1 MSSQL
6 TQRGSLDVESEMLP
20 QEPPPWIIRSAAWV
34 LVGAF
39 LFALL
44 IAIVMRLPETVH
56 CQFVLIPATGADPI
70 QSPHQAIISR
80 VGVEEGQTVK
90 AGEELFVL
98 RSEEIRGWD
107 TQFRTLTEDL
117 RSKEES
123 LARSETAYAAQAQI
137 KNAEIEQAKS
147 EVKFRQN
154 HREASQDLV
163 ARMQQL
169 ATQGG
174 VSQVDLVKLKLDL
187 AGSEKDFSVA
197 QRTLQQVN
205 LDRER
210 METEHAR
217 QRAEQ
222 QSEIEKL
229 KMRIGALKTDL
240 ENTHQNLL
248 TVRSP
253 YEGVITSMDQR
264 TVGSF
269 VQQGQVLCQLA
280 RKDAKPRA
288 RMTLNEAGLP
298 KLAIAQRVRY
308 FFEAFPY
315 QRYGAVT
322 GKLDWI
328 SPSAVTT
335 TDGSHFVALG
345 SLDRYEISP
354 HAGQVLP
361 LRVGM
366 RGQAHIIVGGRT
378 LIEYAFE
385 PIRQLRESIKQSI
398 LGPQ

>member
-6 TQRGSLDVESEMLP
+6 TQRASLDAESEMLP
-20 QEPPPWIIRSAAWV
+20 QEPSPWIIRSTAW
-34 LVGAF
+34 LLIGAF
-39 LFALL
+39 LFALF
-44 IAIVMRLPETVH
+44 IAIIVRLPETVH

-70 QSPHQAIISR
+70 QSPRQAIISR
-80 VGVEEGQTVK
+80 VAVNEGQSVES
-90 AGEELFVL
+90 GEELFVL
-98 RSEEIRGWD
+98 RSDEIRGWD

-123 LARSETAYAAQAQI
+123 LTRFETAYTSQLEI
-137 KNAEIEQAKS
+137 KKAEIEQAKS
-147 EVKFRQN
+147 EVKFREN
-154 HREASQDLV
+154 HAATSRELV
-163 ARMQQL
+163 SRMEKL
-169 ATQGG
+169 AKQGG
-174 VSQVDLVKLKLDL
+174 ESEIDLVKLKLDL
-187 AGSEKDFSVA
+187 AGSEKDLSVA
-197 QRTLQQVN
+197 QRTVQQVN

-210 METEHAR
+210 LETEHAR
-217 QRAEQ
+217 LRGEQ

-240 ENTHQNLL
+240 ENTQQNLL

-253 YEGVITSMDQR
+253 YDGVITSMDQR

-280 RKDAKPRA
+280 PKDAKQRA
-288 RMTLNEAGLP
+288 RMIVPEAGLP

-308 FFEAFPY
+308 LFEAFPY

-328 SPSAVTT
+328 SQSAVTT
-335 TDGSHFVALG
+335 TDGSHFIALG
-345 SLDRYEISP
+345 SLDRYEISQP
-354 HAGQVLP
+354 PGKALP

-366 RGQAHIIVGGRT
+366 RGNAHVIVGGRT

-385 PIRQLRESIKQSI
+385 PIRQLRESMRQ
-398 LGPQ
+398 

>member
-6 TQRGSLDVESEMLP
+6 TERGSLDVESEMLP
-20 QEPPPWIIRSAAWV
+20 QEPPPWIIRSTAW
-34 LVGAF
+34 LLLAAF

-44 IAIVMRLPETVH
+44 VAIVMRLPETVH

-70 QSPHQAIISR
+70 QSPRQAIISH
-80 VGVEEGQTVK
+80 VAVEEGQPVK
-90 AGEELFVL
+90 LGETLFVL
-98 RSEEIRGWD
+98 RSDEIRGWD

-123 LARSETAYAAQAQI
+123 LTQSETAYAAQLEI
-137 KNAEIEQAKS
+137 KKAEIEQAKS
-147 EVKFRQN
+147 EVKFREN
-154 HREASQDLV
+154 HADTSRELV
-163 ARMQQL
+163 TRMEKL
-169 ATQGG
+169 AKLGG
-174 VSQVDLVKLKLDL
+174 ESEIDLVKLKLDL

-197 QRTLQQVN
+197 QRTLQQVQ

-229 KMRIGALKTDL
+229 KMRIGALRTDL

-280 RKDAKPRA
+280 AKDAKPRA

-335 TDGSHFVALG
+335 TDGTHFVALG

-354 HAGQVLP
+354 RAGQVSP

-385 PIRQLRESIKQSI
+385 PIRQLRESMKQ
-398 LGPQ
+398 

>member
-6 TQRGSLDVESEMLP
+6 TQRGSIDAESEMSP
-20 QEPPPWIIRSAAWV
+20 QEPPSWIIRWTAW
-34 LVGAF
+34 LLMGAF

-44 IAIVMRLPETVH
+44 IAIVVRLPETVH
-56 CQFVLIPATGADPI
+56 CPFILIPATGADPI
-70 QSPHQAIISR
+70 QSPRQAIISR
-80 VGVEEGQTVK
+80 VAVEEGQPVK
-90 AGEELFVL
+90 AGEDLFIL
-98 RSEEIRGWD
+98 RSDEIRGWG
-107 TQFRTLTEDL
+107 TQFQTLTEDL
-117 RSKEES
+117 RNKEES
-123 LARSETAYAAQAQI
+123 LTQYETAYVAQLEI
-137 KNAEIEQAKS
+137 KKAEIEQAKS
-147 EVKFRQN
+147 EVKFREN
-154 HREASQDLV
+154 HAATSRDLV
-163 ARMQQL
+163 TRMEKL
-169 ATQGG
+169 AKQGG
-174 VSQVDLVKLKLDL
+174 ESEIDLVKLKLDL
-187 AGSEKDFSVA
+187 AGSEKDLSVS

-205 LDRER
+205 LDRQR
-210 METEHAR
+210 VETEHAR
-217 QRAEQ
+217 QRGEQ

-229 KMRIGALKTDL
+229 KMRIGALKIDL
-240 ENTHQNLL
+240 ENTQQNLL

-298 KLAIAQRVRY
+298 KLAIALRVRY

-328 SPSAVTT
+328 SPSAVGSS
-335 TDGSHFVALG
+335 DGSHFVALG
-345 SLDRYEISP
+345 SLDRDTISP
-354 HAGQVLP
+354 RPGQSLP

-366 RGQAHIIVGGRT
+366 RGDAHIIVGGRT

-385 PIRQLRESIKQSI
+385 PIRQLRESMKQ
-398 LGPQ
+398 

>member
-6 TQRGSLDVESEMLP
+6 TERGSLDVESEMLP
-20 QEPPPWIIRSAAWV
+20 QEPPPWIIRSTAW
-34 LVGAF
+34 LLLAAF
-39 LFALL
+39 LFGLL
-44 IAIVMRLPETVH
+44 AAIVMRLPETVS

-70 QSPHQAIISR
+70 QSPRQAIISR
-80 VGVEEGQTVK
+80 VAVEEGQPVK
-90 AGEELFVL
+90 LGEVLYVL
-98 RSEEIRGWD
+98 RSDEIRGWD

-117 RSKEES
+117 RTKEES
-123 LARSETAYAAQAQI
+123 LTQSDTAYAAQLEI
-137 KNAEIEQAKS
+137 KKAEIEQAKS
-147 EVKFRQN
+147 EVEFREN
-154 HREASQDLV
+154 HASTSRELV
-163 ARMQQL
+163 TRIEKL
-169 ATQGG
+169 AKLGG
-174 VSQVDLVKLKLDL
+174 ESEIELVKLKLDL
-187 AGSEKDFSVA
+187 AGSEKDLSVA
-197 QRTLQQVN
+197 QRTVQQVN

-217 QRAEQ
+217 LRSEQ

-229 KMRIGALKTDL
+229 KMRLGALKTDL

-248 TVRSP
+248 AVRSP

-280 RKDAKPRA
+280 REDAKPRA

-298 KLAIAQRVRY
+298 KLVIAQRVRY

-354 HAGQVLP
+354 RAGQVLP

-366 RGQAHIIVGGRT
+366 RGQASIIVGGRT

-385 PIRQLRESIKQSI
+385 PIRQLRESMKQ
-398 LGPQ
+398 

>member
-6 TQRGSLDVESEMLP
+6 TERGSLDVESEMLP
-20 QEPPPWIIRSAAWV
+20 QEPPPWIIRSTAW
-34 LVGAF
+34 LLLAAF

-44 IAIVMRLPETVH
+44 VAIVMRLPETVH

-70 QSPHQAIISR
+70 QSPRQAIISH
-80 VGVEEGQTVK
+80 VAVEEGQPVK
-90 AGEELFVL
+90 LGEELFVL
-98 RSEEIRGWD
+98 RSDEIRGWD
-107 TQFRTLTEDL
+107 MQFRTLTEDL

-123 LARSETAYAAQAQI
+123 LTRSEIAYAAQLEI
-137 KNAEIEQAKS
+137 KKAEIEQAKS
-147 EVKFRQN
+147 EVKFREN
-154 HREASQDLV
+154 HAATTRELV
-163 ARMQQL
+163 
-169 ATQGG
+169 T
-174 VSQVDLVKLKLDL
+174 
-187 AGSEKDFSVA
+187 
-197 QRTLQQVN
+197 
-205 LDRER
+205 R
-210 METEHAR
+210 MEKLAKLGGE
-217 QRAEQ
+217 
-222 QSEIEKL
+222 SEIEKV
-229 KMRIGALKTDL
+229 KIRIGGLKTDL

-280 RKDAKPRA
+280 AKDAKPRA

-328 SPSAVTT
+328 SPSAITT
-335 TDGSHFVALG
+335 TDGAHFVALG

-354 HAGQVLP
+354 RTGEVLP

-366 RGQAHIIVGGRT
+366 RGQANIIVGGRT

-385 PIRQLRESIKQSI
+385 PIRQLRESMKQ
-398 LGPQ
+398 

>member
-6 TQRGSLDVESEMLP
+6 TQRGSLDAESEMSP
-20 QEPPPWIIRSAAWV
+20 QEPPPWIVRTTAWI

-44 IAIVMRLPETVH
+44 IAIVVRLPETVH
-56 CQFVLIPATGADPI
+56 CQFILIPATGADPI
-70 QSPHQAIISR
+70 QSPRQAIISR
-80 VGVEEGQTVK
+80 VAVEEGQPVK
-90 AGEELFVL
+90 AGEDLFIL
-98 RSEEIRGWD
+98 RSDEIRGWG
-107 TQFRTLTEDL
+107 TQSRTLTEDL
-117 RSKEES
+117 RAKEES
-123 LARSETAYAAQAQI
+123 LTQYETAYVAQLEI
-137 KNAEIEQAKS
+137 KKAEIEQAKS
-147 EVKFRQN
+147 EVKFREN
-154 HREASQDLV
+154 HAKTSRELV
-163 ARMQQL
+163 TRMEKL
-169 ATQGG
+169 AKQGG
-174 VSQVDLVKLKLDL
+174 ESEIDLIKLKLDL

-217 QRAEQ
+217 QRGEQ

-229 KMRIGALKTDL
+229 KMRLGALKIDL
-240 ENTHQNLL
+240 ENTQQNLL

-269 VQQGQVLCQLA
+269 VQQGQILCQLA
-280 RKDAKPRA
+280 RKYAKTRT

-298 KLAIAQRVRY
+298 KLAITQRVRY

-315 QRYGAVT
+315 QRYGAVS

-335 TDGSHFVALG
+335 AEGSHFVALG

-354 HAGQVLP
+354 RAGQVLP

-366 RGQAHIIVGGRT
+366 RGDAHIIVGGRT

-385 PIRQLRESIKQSI
+385 PIRQLRESMKQ
-398 LGPQ
+398 

>member
-6 TQRGSLDVESEMLP
+6 THRGSLDAESEMSP
-20 QEPPPWIIRSAAWV
+20 QEPPPWIVRTTAWI

-44 IAIVMRLPETVH
+44 IAIVVRLPETVH
-56 CQFVLIPATGADPI
+56 CQFILIPATGADPI
-70 QSPHQAIISR
+70 QSPRQAIISR
-80 VGVEEGQTVK
+80 VAVEEGQPVK
-90 AGEELFVL
+90 AGEDLFIL
-98 RSEEIRGWD
+98 RSDEIRGWG
-107 TQFRTLTEDL
+107 TQSRTLTEDL
-117 RSKEES
+117 RAKEES
-123 LARSETAYAAQAQI
+123 LTQYQTAYVSQLEI
-137 KNAEIEQAKS
+137 KKAEIEQAKS
-147 EVKFRQN
+147 EVKFREN
-154 HREASQDLV
+154 HAKTSRELV
-163 ARMQQL
+163 TRMEKL
-169 ATQGG
+169 AKQGG
-174 VSQVDLVKLKLDL
+174 ESEIDLIKLKLDL

-217 QRAEQ
+217 QRGEQ

-229 KMRIGALKTDL
+229 KMRLGALKIDL
-240 ENTHQNLL
+240 ENTQQNLL

-269 VQQGQVLCQLA
+269 VQQGQILCQLA
-280 RKDAKPRA
+280 PKDAKPRA
-288 RMTLNEAGLP
+288 RMTLTEAGFP
-298 KLAIAQRVRY
+298 KLAITQRVRY

-335 TDGSHFVALG
+335 ADGTHFVALG

-354 HAGQVLP
+354 RAGQVLP

-366 RGQAHIIVGGRT
+366 RGDAHIIVGGRT

-385 PIRQLRESIKQSI
+385 PIRQLRESMKQ
-398 LGPQ
+398 

>member
-1 MSSQL
+1 M
-6 TQRGSLDVESEMLP
+6 
-20 QEPPPWIIRSAAWV
+20 
-34 LVGAF
+34 
-39 LFALL
+39 FALL
-44 IAIVMRLPETVH
+44 IAIVMRLPETVY
-56 CQFVLIPATGADPI
+56 CQFVMIPSTGADPI
-70 QSPHQAIISR
+70 QSPQQAIISR
-80 VGVEEGQTVK
+80 VAVEEGQPVK
-90 AGEELFVL
+90 AGEDLFVL
-98 RSEEIRGWD
+98 RSDEIRGWD

-117 RSKEES
+117 HTKEES
-123 LARSETAYAAQAQI
+123 LTRSETAYAAQLAI
-137 KNAEIEQAKS
+137 KKAEIEQAES
-147 EVKFRQN
+147 EVKFREN
-154 HREASQDLV
+154 HVNVSRDLV
-163 ARMQQL
+163 SRLEKL

-174 VSQVDLVKLKLDL
+174 FSEIDLVKLKLDL
-187 AGSEKDFSVA
+187 AASEKDFSVA
-197 QRTLQQVN
+197 QRTLQQVK

-217 QRAEQ
+217 QRGEQ

-229 KMRIGALKTDL
+229 KMRLGALKTDL
-240 ENTHQNLL
+240 ENTQQNLL
-248 TVRSP
+248 TLRSP
-253 YEGVITSMDQR
+253 YEGVIISMDQR

-280 RKDAKPRA
+280 RKESKPRA

-328 SPSAVTT
+328 SPSAVTSAE
-335 TDGSHFVALG
+335 GSHFVALG

-354 HAGQVLP
+354 RAGQVLP

-366 RGQAHIIVGGRT
+366 RGDAHIIVGGRT

-385 PIRQLRESIKQSI
+385 PIRQLRESMKQ
-398 LGPQ
+398 